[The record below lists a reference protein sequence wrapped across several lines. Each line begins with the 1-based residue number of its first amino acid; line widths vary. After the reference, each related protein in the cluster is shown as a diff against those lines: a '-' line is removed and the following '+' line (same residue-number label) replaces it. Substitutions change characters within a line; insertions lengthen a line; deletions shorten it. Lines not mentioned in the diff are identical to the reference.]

1 MTENTS
7 KQPDDK
13 TNVIDL
19 SAKRKQQ
26 RQKAKNKAGED
37 GGFDFG
43 DLSLKDIG
51 DKLSKS
57 QIGAIFQL
65 VVFMIVL
72 FFFMRSCGI

>member
-1 MTENTS
+1 MTENMS

-26 RQKAKNKAGED
+26 RQKAKQKASGD
-37 GGFDFG
+37 GGFDLG

-51 DKLSKS
+51 AKLGSS
-57 QIGAIFQL
+57 QIGTFLQL
-65 VVFMIVL
+65 VVFMVLL
-72 FFFMRSCGI
+72 FFFMRSCGF

>member
-1 MTENTS
+1 MTKNTS

-26 RQKAKNKAGED
+26 RQKAKNKAAGD
-37 GGFDFG
+37 SGFDLE
-43 DLSLKDIG
+43 DLSLKDMASRLG
-51 DKLSKS
+51 SS

-65 VVFMIVL
+65 VVFLIVL

>member
-1 MTENTS
+1 MTKNTS

-26 RQKAKNKAGED
+26 RQKAKNKVAGD
-37 GGFDFG
+37 SGFDLE
-43 DLSLKDIG
+43 DLSLKDMASRLG
-51 DKLSKS
+51 SS

-65 VVFMIVL
+65 VVFLIVL